1 MGCAKETGRLK
12 DLNTAKNN
20 LIMNQDRINAK
31 LEFIPINIHPKL
43 TTQYP
48 SKSKSY
54 SKAK

>member
-54 SKAK
+54 SKTK